1 MSLVIHVPIILGIPI
16 AIGTGQQLSFL
27 LFFEHYRG
35 KLQTEIVNFI
45 VMNPL
50 FIKKV
55 VILFVLISHSFLSCH
70 SQADTKA
77 RQNTPAHLSDMAKAA
92 YVFLQ
97 TLSEKQKVKIQFGF
111 NDEERY
117 NWHYIPRSRKGLTLN
132 EMTDQQIKAAFALLR
147 TALSDTGFNK
157 ANSIMQLENVL
168 REVENRSATDTY
180 RDPGNYSFSIFGN
193 PATDTIWGWRLEG
206 HHIAFN
212 FSSED
217 NRLVSGTPGFLG
229 SNPAVVLS
237 GSEKGK
243 YILKDE
249 AELGFALLHSLKKEQ
264 TEKAI
269 ISNDAPGE
277 ILTAASRNAMIN
289 DPKGIL
295 FNELDSQQQKIFLQL
310 LSIYIHRYTRLFA
323 EGLMKE
329 IDKAGL
335 NNLRFAW
342 AGEQQ
347 PGIGHPH
354 YYRIQGPTIIIEY
367 DNTQNNANHIH
378 TVIRDLKND
387 FGGDE
392 LLKHY
397 KNDQH

>member
-1 MSLVIHVPIILGIPI
+1 MNRVCYKQVFILF
-16 AIGTGQQLSFL
+16 AFL
-27 LFFEHYRG
+27 L
-35 KLQTEIVNFI
+35 Q
-45 VMNPL
+45 
-50 FIKKV
+50 
-55 VILFVLISHSFLSCH
+55 SFLSCH
-70 SQADTKA
+70 SQTGTKPS
-77 RQNTPAHLSDMAKAA
+77 QNIGANVSDMAKAA
-92 YVFLQ
+92 SAFLQ
-97 TLSEKQKVKIQFGF
+97 ILSEKQKTKIEFGF
-111 NDEERY
+111 NEEERY

-132 EMTDQQIKAAFALLR
+132 EMDDQQIKAAFALLR
-147 TALSDTGFNK
+147 TVLSDTGFKK
-157 ANSIMQLENVL
+157 ANSIIQLENVL
-168 REVENRSATDTY
+168 REVENRPSNDTH

-193 PATDTIWGWRLEG
+193 PATDAIWAWRLEG
-206 HHIAFN
+206 HHLSFN
-212 FSSED
+212 FSSEND
-217 NRLVSGTPGFLG
+217 RLVSGTPSFFG

-249 AELGFALLHSLKKEQ
+249 ADLGFALLHSLNKAQ
-264 TEKAI
+264 MDKAI
-269 ISNDAPGE
+269 ISNEAPGE
-277 ILTAASRNAMIN
+277 ILTAASRSAMIN

-295 FNELDSQQQKIFLQL
+295 YNELESPQQKIFLQL

-323 EGLMKE
+323 EGMMKE
-329 IDKAGL
+329 IETAGL

-342 AGEQQ
+342 AGDQQ
-347 PGIGHPH
+347 PGVGHPH

>member
-1 MSLVIHVPIILGIPI
+1 MSKYYFTFPNIFFKFYGCHVLYFKKYKNSGEPR
-16 AIGTGQQLSFL
+16 GTKHP
-27 LFFEHYRG
+27 E
-35 KLQTEIVNFI
+35 TVNFI
-45 VMNPL
+45 VMNHA
-50 FIKKV
+50 FSKQV
-55 VILFVLISHSFLSCH
+55 VILFVFLSQSFLSCH
-70 SQADTKA
+70 SQTDAKP
-77 RQNTPAHLSDMAKAA
+77 RQNTGTDLSDMAKAA
-92 YVFLQ
+92 NLFLLS
-97 TLSEKQKVKIQFGF
+97 LSEKQKTKIQFGF
-111 NDEERY
+111 NEEERY
-117 NWHYIPRSRKGLTLN
+117 NWNYVPRSRKGLTLN
-132 EMTDQQIKAAFALLR
+132 EMTDQQVKAAFALLR

-157 ANSIMQLENVL
+157 TNSIIQLENVL
-168 REVENRSATDTY
+168 RDVENRRANDTH

-193 PATDTIWGWRLEG
+193 PAVDTIWGWRLEG

-212 FSSED
+212 FSSAN

-229 SNPAVVLS
+229 TNPAVVLS

-249 AELGFALLHSLKKEQ
+249 AELGFALLHSLNKEQ

-269 ISNDAPGE
+269 ISNEAPDE
-277 ILTAASRNAMIN
+277 ILTAASRHAMIN

-295 FNELDSQQQKIFLQL
+295 YNDLDTAQQKIFLQL

-323 EGLMKE
+323 GVMLKE
-329 IDKAGL
+329 IEEAGL

-342 AGEQQ
+342 AGDQQ

-392 LLKHY
+392 LVKHY
-397 KNDQH
+397 KTDQH

>member
-1 MSLVIHVPIILGIPI
+1 
-16 AIGTGQQLSFL
+16 
-27 LFFEHYRG
+27 
-35 KLQTEIVNFI
+35 
-45 VMNPL
+45 MNRVCY
-50 FIKKV
+50 KQV
-55 VILFVLISHSFLSCH
+55 VILFAFLTQSILSCH
-70 SQADTKA
+70 SQTNAKT
-77 RQNTPAHLSDMAKAA
+77 RQNVGANLSDMAKAA
-92 YVFLQ
+92 NVFLQ
-97 TLSEKQKVKIQFGF
+97 SLSEKQKAKIQFAF

-117 NWHYIPRSRKGLTLN
+117 DWHYIPRSRKGLTLN
-132 EMTDQQIKAAFALLR
+132 EMGDQQIKSAFKLLR

-157 ANSIMQLENVL
+157 TNSIIQLENVL
-168 REVENRSATDTY
+168 REVESRPANDTH

-193 PATDTIWGWRLEG
+193 PATDAIWGWRLEG
-206 HHIAFN
+206 HHVAFN
-212 FSSED
+212 FSSKD

-249 AELGFALLHSLKKEQ
+249 AELGFTLLHSLNKGQ
-264 TEKAI
+264 MDKAI
-269 ISNDAPGE
+269 ISNEAPGE
-277 ILTAASRNAMIN
+277 ILTAASRRAMI
-289 DPKGIL
+289 DDSKGIL
-295 FNELDSQQQKIFLQL
+295 YNELEGPQQKIFLQL

-323 EGLMKE
+323 EGMMKE
-329 IDKAGL
+329 IEEAGL
-335 NNLRFAW
+335 HNLRFAW
-342 AGEQQ
+342 AGDQQ

-397 KNDQH
+397 KSDQH

>member
-1 MSLVIHVPIILGIPI
+1 MVSKNFPLQAVGLPASPDSNRK
-16 AIGTGQQLSFL
+16 TLSWNNYL
-27 LFFEHYRG
+27 Y
-35 KLQTEIVNFI
+35 I
-45 VMNPL
+45 VMNRVCC
-50 FIKKV
+50 KQV
-55 VILFVLISHSFLSCH
+55 VVLLVFLSQSFLSCY
-70 SQADTKA
+70 SQTDTKP
-77 RQNTPAHLSDMAKAA
+77 RQITGANLSDMAKTAS
-92 YVFLQ
+92 VFLQ
-97 TLSEKQKVKIQFGF
+97 TLSEKQKAKIQFGF
-111 NDEERY
+111 NEEERY

-132 EMTDQQIKAAFALLR
+132 EMTGQQIKDAFALLR

-157 ANSIMQLENVL
+157 ASSIIQLENIL
-168 REVENRSATDTY
+168 REVESRPSNDTY
-180 RDPGNYSFSIFGN
+180 RDAGNYFFSIFGN
-193 PATDTIWGWRLEG
+193 PATDKIWGWRLEG
-206 HHIAFN
+206 HHVAFN
-212 FSSED
+212 FSSKD

-249 AELGFALLHSLKKEQ
+249 TELGFALLYSLSKEQ
-264 TEKAI
+264 KDKAI
-269 ISNDAPGE
+269 ISNKAPGE
-277 ILTAASRNAMIN
+277 ILTAASRHAMIN

-295 FNELDSQQQKIFLQL
+295 YNELNSSQQQIFMQL
-310 LSIYIHRYTRLFA
+310 LSIYIHRYTRSFA
-323 EGLMKE
+323 QVMMKE
-329 IDKAGL
+329 IEAAGL

-342 AGEQQ
+342 AGDQQ

-367 DNTQNNANHIH
+367 DNVQNDANHIH

>member
-1 MSLVIHVPIILGIPI
+1 
-16 AIGTGQQLSFL
+16 
-27 LFFEHYRG
+27 
-35 KLQTEIVNFI
+35 
-45 VMNPL
+45 MNH
-50 FIKKV
+50 ICYKQV
-55 VILFVLISHSFLSCH
+55 VILLAFLSQSFLSCH
-70 SQADTKA
+70 SQTNTKP
-77 RQNTPAHLSDMAKAA
+77 RQNTGLSEMAKAA
-92 YVFLQ
+92 DVFLQ
-97 TLSEKQKVKIQFGF
+97 TLSEKQKTKIQFGF
-111 NDEERY
+111 NEEERY

-132 EMTDQQIKAAFALLR
+132 EMTGQQIKDALALLH

-157 ANSIMQLENVL
+157 ASSIIQLENVL
-168 REVENRSATDTY
+168 REVENRSSSDTY
-180 RDPGNYSFSIFGN
+180 RDQGNYSFSIFGN
-193 PATDTIWGWRLEG
+193 PAAEAIWGWRLEG
-206 HHIAFN
+206 HHISFN
-212 FSSED
+212 FSSE
-217 NRLVSGTPGFLG
+217 NNLLVSGTPSFFG

-249 AELGFALLHSLKKEQ
+249 AELGFALLHSLNKGRMD
-264 TEKAI
+264 KAI
-269 ISNDAPGE
+269 ISNEAPGE

-295 FNELDSQQQKIFLQL
+295 YNELESQQQKIFLQL

-323 EGLMKE
+323 EGMMKE
-329 IDKAGL
+329 IEAAGL
-335 NNLRFAW
+335 NDLRFAW
-342 AGEQQ
+342 AGDQQ

-367 DNTQNNANHIH
+367 DNVQNNANHIH

-397 KNDQH
+397 KKDQHCFFI

>member
-1 MSLVIHVPIILGIPI
+1 MSG
-16 AIGTGQQLSFL
+16 
-27 LFFEHYRG
+27 E
-35 KLQTEIVNFI
+35 
-45 VMNPL
+45 
-50 FIKKV
+50 
-55 VILFVLISHSFLSCH
+55 
-70 SQADTKA
+70 
-77 RQNTPAHLSDMAKAA
+77 
-92 YVFLQ
+92 
-97 TLSEKQKVKIQFGF
+97 
-111 NDEERY
+111 
-117 NWHYIPRSRKGLTLN
+117 
-132 EMTDQQIKAAFALLR
+132 QIKTAFALLR

-157 ANSIMQLENVL
+157 ANSIIQLENVL
-168 REVENRSATDTY
+168 REVENRPANDTH

-193 PATDTIWGWRLEG
+193 PATDAIWGWRLEG
-206 HHIAFN
+206 HHISFN

-217 NRLVSGTPGFLG
+217 NRLVSGTPSFFG

-249 AELGFALLHSLKKEQ
+249 ADLGFALLYPLNKEQ
-264 TEKAI
+264 KDKAI
-269 ISNDAPGE
+269 ISNEAPGE
-277 ILTAASRNAMIN
+277 ILTAASRHAMIN

-295 FNELDSQQQKIFLQL
+295 YSELDSPQQKIFLQL
-310 LSIYIHRYTRLFA
+310 LSIYIHRYTRSFA
-323 EGLMKE
+323 DVMMKE
-329 IDKAGL
+329 IEEAGL

-342 AGEQQ
+342 AGDQQ
-347 PGIGHPH
+347 PGVGHPH